1 MLVKPDKYLQM
12 QREFQ
17 VSQLARQ
24 CRLQNVLGF
33 RQAYL
38 GYNHVAFEYKLYQY
52 DLREYLRI
60 KRDHRQLPSI
70 FTQIAKGIEEL
81 HRWGII
87 HRDLKPD
94 NVVVSLRPLK
104 VKIID
109 FDRSV
114 NLAVGTKGTFVGT
127 EGYYPFKPQLDDG
140 STKWDIWA
148 LGAMILEADLEVDVY
163 RRVDNERMAQNLC
176 EQHLKRNDVS
186 QELKEVL
193 KMTVMAAQAVD
204 IEKLE
209 VIMPLIP
216 RMRFLQHKDTT
227 GRMIR
232 DAL

>member
-1 MLVKPDKYLQM
+1 
-12 QREFQ
+12 
-17 VSQLARQ
+17 
-24 CRLQNVLGF
+24 
-33 RQAYL
+33 
-38 GYNHVAFEYKLYQY
+38 
-52 DLREYLRI
+52 
-60 KRDHRQLPSI
+60 
-70 FTQIAKGIEEL
+70 
-81 HRWGII
+81 
-87 HRDLKPD
+87 
-94 NVVVSLRPLK
+94 
-104 VKIID
+104 
-109 FDRSV
+109 
-114 NLAVGTKGTFVGT
+114 
-127 EGYYPFKPQLDDG
+127 
-140 STKWDIWA
+140 
-148 LGAMILEADLEVDVY
+148 MILEADLEVDVY